1 MQSCI
6 VDAILHRSSANMN
19 LKVNAERFV
28 VASKKH
34 AIVSIRFTAH
44 SLLTAHPPQNTI
56 VIPALPESSGD
67 ADKAA
72 QTGLVTHV
80 QKEVAESSLPRY
92 SDHAFFNDTEHI
104 ALPTS
109 RWQLFS
115 VPAGQCFSRIPL

>member
-56 VIPALPESSGD
+56 VIPALPEYWRMPTEPLRPGWCCIFRKKLRNHPSPGILTMLSSMTQSISRCHFTLAGIF
-67 ADKAA
+67 
-72 QTGLVTHV
+72 GPGWSMFL
-80 QKEVAESSLPRY
+80 
-92 SDHAFFNDTEHI
+92 SDT
-104 ALPTS
+104 AL
-109 RWQLFS
+109 
-115 VPAGQCFSRIPL
+115 